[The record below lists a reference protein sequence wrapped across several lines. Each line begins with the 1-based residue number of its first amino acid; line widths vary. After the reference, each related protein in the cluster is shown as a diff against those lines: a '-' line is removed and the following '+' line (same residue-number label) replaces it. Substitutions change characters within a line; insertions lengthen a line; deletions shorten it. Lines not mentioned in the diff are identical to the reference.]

1 MTLGNL
7 KDSLAATAAKKMLE
21 GKIERYGR
29 ILELRLRSK
38 ARMIYLEVMLTG
50 EASPVCIDIGRYSVR
65 SGGPDGKYLLVVEEV
80 SASREWLQLVLR
92 DFLIGQPIPIPSV
105 ALIALGGVED

>member
-7 KDSLAATAAKKMLE
+7 KDSLAATAARKLLE

-50 EASPVCIDIGRYSVR
+50 EATPICIDISRYAIRHGS
-65 SGGPDGKYLLVVEEV
+65 DGKPALVVEEV

-92 DFLIGQPIPIPSV
+92 DFLVGQLIPVPTM
-105 ALIALGGVED
+105 ALMALGGVGE